1 MKVTLDFEITKVEED
16 ALSSVLFQGKPLTEH
31 FLRDFCRDAITQAVV
46 EVREI
51 FLYDSVITPVFEEEN
66 ETD

>member
-16 ALSSVLFQGKPLTEH
+16 ALSSVLLQGKPVTEY
-31 FLRDFCRDAITQAVV
+31 FLRDFCKNAIAQAMAD
-46 EVREI
+46 VREI